1 MKYTAVIGGEPLD
14 IEVTRKESGIIEA
27 EIAGTK
33 YVLDAREVEAGV
45 FSVNWNNQ
53 SIEISVVRN
62 GATNGNNYVVSI
74 AGRRIPV
81 ELLDARAAL
90 RKAAHHGQAGTVE
103 LRAPMPGKVVKL
115 LVAEGAAVELNQ
127 GLMVIEAMK
136 MQNEIKSPKQGVVR
150 QLGVK
155 EGAALN
161 AGDLLAIV
169 E

>member
-1 MKYTAVIGGEPLD
+1 MKHTAIIGGEPLD
-14 IEVTRKESGIIEA
+14 IEVTRNENGIIEA

-33 YVLDAREVEAGV
+33 YVLDAREVETGV

-53 SIEISVVRN
+53 SIEVSVVRN

-81 ELLDARAAL
+81 ELIDARAAL

-103 LRAPMPGKVVKL
+103 LRAPMPGKVVKV
-115 LVAEGAAVELNQ
+115 LVTEGAVVELNQ
-127 GLMVIEAMK
+127 GLLVIEAMK

-155 EGAALN
+155 DGAALN